1 MCLAIPMRVIEI
13 EGFNARCEAKGI
25 ERTVSLFLMQHD
37 QVSVGDMVLIHVG
50 YAIQKVSEEEA
61 RTAWD
66 LLDEVL
72 EASDGPQLPVE
83 ELGGNA

>member
-25 ERTVSLFLMQHD
+25 ERTVSLFLMQHEH
-37 QVSVGDMVLIHVG
+37 VSVGDMLLIHVG

-61 RTAWD
+61 RTVWD

-72 EASDGPQLPVE
+72 EASDRPQLPVE
-83 ELGGNA
+83 ELGENA

>member
-13 EGFNARCEAKGI
+13 KGFNARCEAKGI
-25 ERTVSLFLMQHD
+25 ERTVSLFLMQHEH
-37 QVSVGDMVLIHVG
+37 VSVGDMVLIHVG
-50 YAIQKVSEEEA
+50 YAIQKVSEEDA

-72 EASDGPQLPVE
+72 EASDIPPILVQE
-83 ELGGNA
+83 SGGHA